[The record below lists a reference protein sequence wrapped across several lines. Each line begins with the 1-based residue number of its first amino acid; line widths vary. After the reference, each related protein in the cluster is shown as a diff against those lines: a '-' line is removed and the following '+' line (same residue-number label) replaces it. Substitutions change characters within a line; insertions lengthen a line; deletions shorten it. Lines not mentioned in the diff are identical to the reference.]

1 MATPQCEDRRQAPW
15 APRGLSVFP
24 KASVKNKLLGFLW
37 LSFPHVPTTEITS
50 APSRELQ
57 VT

>member
-15 APRGLSVFP
+15 VHRGLSVFP
-24 KASVKNKLLGFLW
+24 KARIKNKLLGFLR
-37 LSFPHVPTTEITS
+37 LSFPHVPATEITS

-57 VT
+57 VN